1 MTIPKGIY
9 PNTFY
14 RVSIKAIIRNKKGEV
29 LLVKEGSDSWSLPGG
44 GMDHG
49 EPFEEALA
57 REMYEEASIEQP
69 FTVTLRGID
78 SFYFELR
85 TAWLMWIVC
94 ELTFS
99 EKLIYGRGVDADDV
113 AFIDPSTLKDSQ
125 YRSERL
131 VYKWCV
137 DQNATIS

>member
-1 MTIPKGIY
+1 MTIPKGTY

-14 RVSIKAIIRNKKGEV
+14 RVSIKAIIHNDRGEV
-29 LLVKEGSDSWSLPGG
+29 LLVKEKGSSWSLPGG

-49 EPFEEALA
+49 ESLEAGLA
-57 REMYEEASIEQP
+57 REMYEEALIEQP
-69 FTVTLRGID
+69 FIATLRNVD
-78 SFYFELR
+78 SIYLPEK

-99 EKLIYGRGVDADDV
+99 EELTFGLGEDTDEI
-113 AFIDPSTLKDSQ
+113 AFIDPATLKGSRH
-125 YRSERL
+125 RSEQL

-137 DQNATIS
+137 DKSATIS